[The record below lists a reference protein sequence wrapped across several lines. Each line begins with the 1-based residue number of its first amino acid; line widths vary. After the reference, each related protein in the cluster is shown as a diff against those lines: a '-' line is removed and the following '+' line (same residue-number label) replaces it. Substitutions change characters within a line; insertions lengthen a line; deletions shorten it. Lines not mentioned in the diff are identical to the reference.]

1 MHSLPLLN
9 ASNISLQSR
18 VIFIIQHLHIDEA
31 FRLCDLTWPDLA
43 QVVILSALVAVALA
57 APQQYAQQQRQ
68 YSDAPAQYSY
78 DYKVQD
84 DTSGVDFGQ
93 NESRDGAVTQGSYYV
108 ALPDGRVQ
116 RVTYTVSG
124 DGGYVAEVSYEG
136 EAQYPAAASSQ
147 PAYRPA
153 APQRPY

>member
-1 MHSLPLLN
+1 M
-9 ASNISLQSR
+9 
-18 VIFIIQHLHIDEA
+18 
-31 FRLCDLTWPDLA
+31 
-43 QVVILSALVAVALA
+43 AVALA
-57 APQQYAQQQRQ
+57 APQQYARQQ

-84 DTSGVDFGQ
+84 ASSGVDFGQ
-93 NESRDGAVTQGSYYV
+93 TESRDGAATQGSYYV

-136 EAQYPAAASSQ
+136 EARYPTTAAR

-153 APQRPY
+153 AAQPQY

>member
-1 MHSLPLLN
+1 M
-9 ASNISLQSR
+9 
-18 VIFIIQHLHIDEA
+18 
-31 FRLCDLTWPDLA
+31 
-43 QVVILSALVAVALA
+43 AVALA
-57 APQQYAQQQRQ
+57 APQQYARQQ

-84 DTSGVDFGQ
+84 SSSGVDFGQ
-93 NESRDGAVTQGSYYV
+93 TESREGAATQGSYYV

-136 EAQYPAAASSQ
+136 EARYPTAAAR

-153 APQRPY
+153 AAQPQY

>member
-1 MHSLPLLN
+1 M
-9 ASNISLQSR
+9 
-18 VIFIIQHLHIDEA
+18 
-31 FRLCDLTWPDLA
+31 
-43 QVVILSALVAVALA
+43 VILSALVAVALA

-84 DTSGVDFGQ
+84 ATSGVDFGQ